1 MALGLNFDSNS
12 GDIMPIIKYDARAG
26 RMFRIDRE
34 DGVNTPEDITDEFKA
49 VFDFENVE
57 TGWIDFQTGGA
68 PIFTLSPFGTTP
80 PPFPGGSAK
89 PGVRV
94 MLRLAQDCGNDV
106 RELATTAKAALRG
119 IDALHTAYMDA
130 KDANPGKLPVVAIE
144 KIIPIISEGGGQK
157 TTNYSPIFV
166 IIGWTERPKD
176 LIFKAKNQPKPQ
188 LAAANGTHVS
198 APATGSTKVP
208 PPSKKSKPAMTVVEG
223 DFG

>member
-1 MALGLNFDSNS
+1 MALGLNFESNS
-12 GDIMPIIKYDARAG
+12 GDITPIIKFDARAG
-26 RMFRIDRE
+26 RMFRIDRD
-34 DGVNTPEDITDEFKA
+34 DGVNTPEDITHNFMA
-49 VFDFENVE
+49 VFDFENIEV
-57 TGWIDFQTGGA
+57 GWIDFQTGGA
-68 PIFTLSPFGTTP
+68 PAFTLAPFGTTP

-94 MLRLAQDCGNDV
+94 MLRLAKDCGNDV

-119 IDALHTAYMDA
+119 IDALHTAYMEG

-157 TTNYSPIFV
+157 TTNYSPIFT

-176 LIFKAKNQPKPQ
+176 LIFKAKGQAKPQ

-198 APATGSTKVP
+198 APATGSTKVAP
-208 PPSKKSKPAMTVVEG
+208 PAAKKKPVMTVLEG